1 MTTLRVSEHFYS
13 IQGEGPSVG
22 IPSVFVRLQGC
33 NLDCGASGG
42 DWRCDTEAVW
52 KRGEKHDIGSLF
64 NQIINNYQSAFKLG
78 SHLIITGGEPLLQQ
92 HALIEWLS
100 LFKIKPFVEIETNGT
115 IIPTNGLDALVDQW
129 NASPKLSNSGE
140 PTNKRIHQDALDWF
154 SKNPKVF
161 LNLLSEM
168 HRTLMKS
175 IRRFFG

>member
-1 MTTLRVSEHFYS
+1 MSTF
-13 IQGEGPSVG
+13 IQFKAKAHQWGSS
-22 IPSVFVRLQGC
+22 SVFVRLQGC

-100 LFKIKPFVEIETNGT
+100 LFKIKPFVELKPMAPLFQRIDWMPSLTNGM
-115 IIPTNGLDALVDQW
+115 
-129 NASPKLSNSGE
+129 
-140 PTNKRIHQDALDWF
+140 H
-154 SKNPKVF
+154 PKVVQ
-161 LNLLSEM
+161 
-168 HRTLMKS
+168 
-175 IRRFFG
+175 